1 MPVINA
7 LLLGLLFGVGLVFSG
22 MTDPRKVQDFLDVF
36 GQWNPTLA
44 FVMGGALLVTFPAFL
59 IAKRLHKPWLAEAFI
74 WPKATEIDRRLITGA
89 VLFGAG
95 WGIGGLCPGPALVNL
110 GSLDGGVWLF
120 VLAMVAGFWLHDKL
134 LSRF

>member
-7 LLLGLLFGVGLVFSG
+7 LLLGLLFGIGLAFSG
-22 MTDPRKVQDFLDVF
+22 MTDPRKVQDFLDLF
-36 GQWNPTLA
+36 GQWDPTLA

-59 IAKRLHKPWLAEAFI
+59 VAKRLHKPWLADVFA
-74 WPKATEIDRRLITGA
+74 WPKATEIDRRLVVGA

-110 GSLDGGVWLF
+110 GSFDGGVWLF
-120 VLAMVAGFWLHDKL
+120 VLAMVAGFWLHDRL

>member
-7 LLLGLLFGVGLVFSG
+7 LLLGLLFGAGLAFSG
-22 MTDPRKVQDFLDVF
+22 MTDPRKVQDFLDLF

-44 FVMGGALLVTFPAFL
+44 FVMGGALLVSFPAFM
-59 IAKRLHKPWLAEAFI
+59 IAKRLHKPWLADAFS
-74 WPKATEIDRRLITGA
+74 WPKSTDIDRRLIVGA

-110 GSLDGGVWLF
+110 GAFDGGVWLF
-120 VLAMVAGFWLHDKL
+120 SLAMVAGFWLHDKL